1 MNTTVSPGRASCG
14 DSGNAPAMSARP
26 ARCSAFTLIELLVVI
41 GIIAT
46 LIGLLIPA
54 VQGARAA
61 ARRTQ
66 CVNNMRNAGMALLNH
81 ESARRW
87 FPPGNHALDRPNGKG
102 PRLHAWSSLILP
114 YLEESATGASIDYEL
129 AYNEAGNLAAA
140 KTKLPIYLCPDAE
153 VSFDGKQ
160 DYGGIIGSAVI
171 PSGGSV
177 ADLRPNWA
185 VSGILY
191 AIHDDHPLP
200 TRVADITD
208 GLSNT
213 LIVGEAV
220 DRYSEL
226 ASSDPV
232 AEADP
237 GALRSMWACGLNC
250 VLHNAEVI
258 NSPSHTSCFRSRH
271 DHGLTMLFADDHAV
285 FMSDQIDWRV
295 LAALCTKADQEPV
308 SAADYR

>member
-1 MNTTVSPGRASCG
+1 MNTNVSPRRSWCG
-14 DSGNAPAMSARP
+14 HSGMAPAMPARLV
-26 ARCSAFTLIELLVVI
+26 RCSAFTLIELLVVI

-66 CVNNMRNAGMALLNH
+66 CVNNMRNAGTALLNH

-129 AYNEAGNLAAA
+129 AYNEAGNRAAA

-191 AIHDDHPLP
+191 AIHADHPLP
-200 TRVADITD
+200 TRVADVTD

-285 FMSDQIDWRV
+285 FMNDQIDWRV